1 MTEVT
6 SWASFIKAFRDYIEL
21 TQYEFAQMV
30 EIKPNQVSRWERG
43 IHQPNKTYQR
53 ALKNLARKHDFPIPV
68 NLNNSLTYK
77 QFVKNIILGEII
89 L

>member
-6 SWASFIKAFRDYIEL
+6 SWAVFIKALRDRIEL

-43 IHQPNKTYQR
+43 IHQPSKTYQR
-53 ALKNLARKHDFPIPV
+53 TLKNLARKHNFLIPV
-68 NLNNSLTYK
+68 NLDNVVDLQT
-77 QFVKNIILGEII
+77 IR
-89 L
+89 

>member
-6 SWASFIKAFRDYIEL
+6 SWAVFIKALRDRIEL

-43 IHQPNKTYQR
+43 THQPSKTYQR
-53 ALKNLARKHDFPIPV
+53 KLKNLARKYNFLIPV
-68 NLNNSLTYK
+68 NLDNVVDL
-77 QFVKNIILGEII
+77 
-89 L
+89 